1 MPSLAYR
8 EPRAVKGVLRNKAMS
23 TKASPVPAIRRIPV
37 VLGLI
42 VLGGLAPAA
51 CGEDQAPEAPSVAI
65 EDLIG
70 EWTAVSATYT
80 SVGGRELDFLANG
93 GSVEITVPPGGLA
106 TTRITLGESVEEWD
120 ALWVVA
126 DDGVLRSFPADWDR
140 PVRTRIFWVLDG
152 ELTLIDGDTS
162 FDFTLTGGPG
172 QEARE
177 ELVLVRR

>member
-1 MPSLAYR
+1 MSAISNSIPS
-8 EPRAVKGVLRNKAMS
+8 V
-23 TKASPVPAIRRIPV
+23 RRPLTI
-37 VLGLI
+37 LGLI
-42 VLGGLAPAA
+42 VLVGLSLAGCGG
-51 CGEDQAPEAPSVAI
+51 DQAPEADALTL

-70 EWTAVSATYT
+70 AWTAVSAVYT

-106 TTRITLGESVEEWD
+106 TTRITFGDWTDEWD

-140 PVRTRIFWVLDG
+140 PVRTRIFWVVDG
-152 ELTLIDGDTS
+152 ELTLIDSDGN
-162 FDFTLTGGPG
+162 FDFTLTGAPG